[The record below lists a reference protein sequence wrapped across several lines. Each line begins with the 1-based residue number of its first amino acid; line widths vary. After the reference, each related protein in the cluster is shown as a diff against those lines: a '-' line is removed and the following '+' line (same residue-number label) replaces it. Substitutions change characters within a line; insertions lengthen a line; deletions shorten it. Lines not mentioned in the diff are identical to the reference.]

1 MLESRLLKGDSKT
14 DVSCE
19 YGEIFKGT
27 YFEEQLRMAAFVS
40 RTRVHFMA
48 PP

>member
-1 MLESRLLKGDSKT
+1 MLESRLLKGDSNA

-19 YGEIFKGT
+19 YCEMFKGT
-27 YFEEQLRMAAFVS
+27 YFEEQLRMAAYVS
-40 RTRVHFMA
+40 HTKV